1 MSVLTQ
7 ELIPVLLYHSVSD
20 SPASTIAD
28 FAVSRD
34 EFARQIAV
42 VAKSGRE
49 AVTFSQLGA
58 RLAAGDPDA
67 LRNVV
72 CVTFDDGWADNLDAA
87 ETLAAQGV
95 PATIFVTS
103 GFIGRDDFVT
113 TAQLKQL
120 ADSPGIE
127 IGAHS
132 VTHPRL
138 DELNESEIA
147 AELTQSRREL
157 EDLTGSPVSTFAYPH
172 GNYDRRVLRAVRNAG
187 YSAAAA
193 VKNAISHPDD
203 DPFAVAR
210 WTITSSSDSAEIERL
225 LAGEG
230 APVAWRGER
239 LRTRGYRVA
248 RRIKR
253 RLGS

>member
-1 MSVLTQ
+1 MPVPTQ

-20 SPASTIAD
+20 SPAPSIAD
-28 FAVSRD
+28 FAVSRH
-34 EFARQIAV
+34 EFARQV
-42 VAKSGRE
+42 TLVAECDRE
-49 AVTFSQLGA
+49 AISFSELGA
-58 RLAAGDPDA
+58 RLTAGNRSA

-72 CVTFDDGWADNLDAA
+72 CVTFDDGWADNIDAA
-87 ETLAAQGV
+87 AVLADKGV

-103 GFIGRDDFVT
+103 GFIGRDNYVT
-113 TAQLKQL
+113 PDQLKQL
-120 ADSPGIE
+120 AGAPGIE

-132 VTHPRL
+132 VSHPRL
-138 DELNESEIA
+138 DELGGREIA
-147 AELTQSRREL
+147 TELAQSRREL

-172 GNYDRRVLRAVRNAG
+172 GNYDRRVLGAVRNAG
-187 YSAAAA
+187 YSSAAA

-210 WTITSSSDSAEIERL
+210 WTITSGSNAAEVSRL

-248 RRIKR
+248 RRIRR
-253 RLGS
+253 RLTS